1 MKHEELTSRIIGI
14 CIKVHEILGPGLLE
28 SVYEEAICY
37 ELNKADIAFKRQHGI
52 AVSYD
57 DVKLDVGFRAD
68 LIIEDKVIVEL
79 KSVETVSSVHSKTLL
94 SYMRLT
100 KIEVG
105 LLINFNVILLKNG
118 ITRLLDD
125 DWQYVN
131 RNPERKP
138 E

>member
-1 MKHEELTSRIIGI
+1 ML
-14 CIKVHEILGPGLLE
+14 
-28 SVYEEAICY
+28 YE
-37 ELNKADIAFKRQHGI
+37 
-52 AVSYD
+52 

-79 KSVETVSSVHSKTLL
+79 KSVEAVSSVHSKTLL